1 MEMSN
6 KGAYEDRPE
15 AGMKDSPP
23 QVVAPHVPDWSQF
36 VTKDALEKG
45 ISQVESRLVRWM
57 VGIFLAFLTIL
68 GGLITIS
75 LNIYNVLG

>member
-1 MEMSN
+1 MKMIN

-23 QVVAPHVPDWSQF
+23 QVVRYMPDWSQF

-75 LNIYNVLG
+75 LNIYNVLS